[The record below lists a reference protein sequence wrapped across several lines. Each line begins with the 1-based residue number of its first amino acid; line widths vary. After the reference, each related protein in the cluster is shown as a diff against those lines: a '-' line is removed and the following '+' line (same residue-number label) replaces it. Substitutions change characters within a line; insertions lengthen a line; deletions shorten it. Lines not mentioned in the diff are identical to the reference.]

1 MQAILEHYR
10 IKHDEKRTHSLF
22 YKQYSFFT
30 AGEASEEVPGD
41 AKLTAI
47 EGLIQQG
54 AYYQARLHAK
64 ELIEHTLEGLRY
76 LQT

>member
-1 MQAILEHYR
+1 MLEHYR
-10 IKHDEKRTHSLF
+10 IKHDEKSTHSLF
-22 YKQYSFFT
+22 YKQYPFFA

-41 AKLTAI
+41 AKLAII

-54 AYYQARLHAK
+54 DYYHARLHAK